1 MYARRGSRSN
11 PAVAQTL
18 FREVRYERL
27 SRYDIYV
34 SLPARLATPCL
45 VTVAVWRPRRTREN
59 DEKIICEMHHNAML
73 QGARW
78 VAYIESHEVL
88 IGSDAPP
95 ILTEVS
101 VSHAGSSNLSN
112 QPVFMKLCMS
122 STE

>member
-1 MYARRGSRSN
+1 MASETNG
-11 PAVAQTL
+11 
-18 FREVRYERL
+18 RY
-27 SRYDIYV
+27 
-34 SLPARLATPCL
+34 
-45 VTVAVWRPRRTREN
+45 

-88 IGSDAPP
+88 MGSDAPP

-112 QPVFMKLCMS
+112 QPVFMKLYMS